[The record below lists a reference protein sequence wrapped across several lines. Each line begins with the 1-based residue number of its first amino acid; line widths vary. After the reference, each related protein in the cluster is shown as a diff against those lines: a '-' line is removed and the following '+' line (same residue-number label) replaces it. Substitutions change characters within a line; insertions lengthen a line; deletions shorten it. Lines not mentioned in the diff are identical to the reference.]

1 MEIGLEKWKVHMTSN
16 PRMKT
21 KYPGVF
27 YREAD
32 RIGTSGKEKIFYVVF
47 KKDGKVVEEKV
58 GRQFADN
65 MSPAKAAGI
74 RAMRIEGKCLSRK
87 EERELAKEQQKQEEK
102 HPSLQNLWNL
112 YAENNRT
119 KKSLATDGYNFK
131 KYLSKLRN
139 KVPDELSTSHINKL
153 KEEVTG
159 QGKSP
164 QTVKHILG
172 LVRRLIRYGA
182 KNGLCAIPP
191 LNQLYFDMPRIDNQ
205 KTEVLTDEELSRLLQ
220 VLDEEVDQDAASLIR
235 LALVTGMRKGALLAL
250 RWDDCDFERSI
261 IRLRGEAAKKGT
273 TDYIPMN
280 AAARRVLEQIQN
292 HESDYVFPGRNGGQ
306 RADYRRIARRVKQ
319 KARLPEDFRP
329 LHGLRHNF
337 ASRLASSGKVELY
350 TLQKLL
356 THGSP
361 QMTQRYAHLRDE
373 TLMKASKEAE
383 SMLGLSLLKN
393 SDCE

>member
-1 MEIGLEKWKVHMTSN
+1 MASS
-16 PRMKT
+16 PRVKT

-27 YREAD
+27 YREVD
-32 RIGTSGKEKIFYVVF
+32 RIGASGKEKVFYIVF
-47 KKDGKVVEEKV
+47 KKEGKVAEEKV
-58 GRQFADN
+58 GRQFTEN
-65 MSPAKAAGI
+65 MTPAKAAGI

-87 EERELAKEQQKQEEK
+87 EMREIAKEQQQKEEQR
-102 HPSLQNLWNL
+102 PTLQNIWNL
-112 YAENNRT
+112 YASNNSI
-119 KKSLATDGYNFK
+119 KKSLPTDRYNFN
-131 KYLSKLRN
+131 KYLGKL
-139 KVPDELSTSHINKL
+139 KDKEPEELYTSHINKL
-153 KEEVTG
+153 KDDVTS

-182 KNGLCAIPP
+182 KNGLCSIPP
-191 LNQLYFDMPRIDNQ
+191 LNQLYFDMPRVDNQ
-205 KTEVLTDEELSRLLQ
+205 KTEVLSDEELARLLQ
-220 VLDEEVDQDAASLIR
+220 ALNEEPDQDAASLIR

-280 AAARRVLEQIQN
+280 NAARQVLEHIQSR
-292 HESDYVFPGRNGGQ
+292 ESDYIFPGRDGGQ

-319 KARLPEDFRP
+319 KAGLPEDFRP

-337 ASRLASSGKVELY
+337 ASRLASSGNVELY

-356 THGSP
+356 THSSP

-373 TLMKASKEAE
+373 TLMKASREAE
-383 SMLGLSLLKN
+383 GMLSLCFPDSKKDPL
-393 SDCE
+393 